1 MNSTES
7 KRNKPELI
15 QNRDR
20 NYVFMLV
27 VVVVF
32 TFIIFFSSKAA
43 ILLEASELRSL
54 VSKESDCQSYNTL
67 TFLC

>member
-1 MNSTES
+1 
-7 KRNKPELI
+7 
-15 QNRDR
+15 
-20 NYVFMLV
+20 MLVVVVVVV

-54 VSKESDCQSYNTL
+54 GSKESDCQSYNTL